1 MLCHGTKESDLMR
14 TDRSIRQEKVNQE
27 VLRALEAIIAED
39 VKDKR
44 VNCFVQVTECCINK
58 DFSFCKV
65 YVNIEDKEVD
75 KKSVIDALNDAKNFI
90 KFELYQ
96 RTNLKRTPEL
106 RFYYDDSKDKL
117 DRIEEILKSINE
129 HDKKIAN

>member
-1 MLCHGTKESDLMR
+1 MR
-14 TDRSIRQEKVNQE
+14 TDKSIRQEKVNQE
-27 VLRALEAIIAED
+27 VLRCVEAIIAED
-39 VKDKR
+39 VKDTR

-65 YVNIEDKEVD
+65 YVSIEDKEVD
-75 KKSVIDALNDAKNFI
+75 KKTVIDALNDARNFI
-90 KFELYQ
+90 RFELYQ

-117 DRIEEILKSINE
+117 NKIEEILYSIHE
-129 HDKKIAN
+129 HDKKVANANL

>member
-1 MLCHGTKESDLMR
+1 MR
-14 TDRSIRQEKVNQE
+14 TDKSIRQEKVNQE
-27 VLRALEAIIAED
+27 VLRALEAIIDED

-65 YVNIEDKEVD
+65 YVNIEDKEVN
-75 KKSVIDALNDAKNFI
+75 KKDVIDALNDAKNFI
-90 KFELYQ
+90 RFELYQ

-117 DRIEEILKSINE
+117 NRIEEILKSIKE
-129 HDKKIAN
+129 K

>member
-1 MLCHGTKESDLMR
+1 MR
-14 TDRSIRQEKVNQE
+14 TDKTIRQEKVNQE
-27 VLRALEAIIAED
+27 VIRCLEAIIAED
-39 VKDKR
+39 VKDPR

-65 YVNIEDKEVD
+65 FVNMEDKEID
-75 KKSVIDALNDAKNFI
+75 KEKVIKALNDAKNFI

-117 DRIEEILKSINE
+117 DRIEELLHSIHEKEN
-129 HDKKIAN
+129 

>member
-1 MLCHGTKESDLMR
+1 MR

-129 HDKKIAN
+129 HDKKITN

>member
-1 MLCHGTKESDLMR
+1 MR

-96 RTNLKRTPEL
+96 RTNLKRTTEL

-129 HDKKIAN
+129 HDKRIAN

>member
-1 MLCHGTKESDLMR
+1 MR

>member
-1 MLCHGTKESDLMR
+1 MR

-129 HDKKIAN
+129 HDKRIAN

>member
-1 MLCHGTKESDLMR
+1 MR
-14 TDRSIRQEKVNQE
+14 TDRTIRQEKVNQE
-27 VLRALEAIIAED
+27 VLRSLEAIIAED

-44 VNCFVQVTECCINK
+44 VNCFVQVTECLINK

-65 YVNIEDKEVD
+65 YVNIEDKEVN
-75 KKSVIDALNDAKNFI
+75 KKDVINALNDAKNFI

-129 HDKKIAN
+129 QDTKRLVNH

>member
-1 MLCHGTKESDLMR
+1 MR
-14 TDRSIRQEKVNQE
+14 TNKSIRQEKINQE
-27 VLRALEAIIAED
+27 VLRSLEAIIAED

-44 VNCFVQVTECCINK
+44 VNCFVQLTECCINK

-65 YVNIEDKEVD
+65 YVNIEDKEVN
-75 KKSVIDALNDAKNFI
+75 KKDVIDALNDARNFI
-90 KFELYQ
+90 RFELYQ

-129 HDKKIAN
+129 HDKQYITNH